1 MDVRVSRCSSSRYG
15 PLVAVR
21 CSRSRRVANT
31 TGALSRLKETG
42 LTPSEIAVRL
52 WISLASVYRILAE

>member
-1 MDVRVSRCSSSRYG
+1 
-15 PLVAVR
+15 
-21 CSRSRRVANT
+21 VANT